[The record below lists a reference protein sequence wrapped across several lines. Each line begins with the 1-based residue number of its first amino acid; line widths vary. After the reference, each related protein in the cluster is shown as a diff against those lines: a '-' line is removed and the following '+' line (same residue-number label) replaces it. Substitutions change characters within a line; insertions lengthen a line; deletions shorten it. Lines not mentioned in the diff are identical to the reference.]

1 MLSDMKTGAKVG
13 AAVAAAMVVGLGA
26 FVIPAV
32 ASSPT
37 SSAPTHT
44 PVPTTTETPD
54 FSDGYVDLGHGTR
67 IPDDGPGDC
76 AAPSWIYIGSDD
88 DGPMHAEMLG
98 ADLVDMG
105 PREFAEGTVGVD
117 DQGRIATY
125 VVAPGDT
132 TAAIGERLCIVNGT
146 ALSDLNH
153 YAAGDAIQPGDI
165 LNLIPNPDDEWP
177 VPDSNDPS

>member
-1 MLSDMKTGAKVG
+1 MKTGMKIAIG
-13 AAVAAAMVVGLGA
+13 VAALALVGIGA
-26 FVIPAV
+26 LVTPALIETSTL
-32 ASSPT
+32 ASSDPT
-37 SSAPTHT
+37 LFPSPAS
-44 PVPTTTETPD
+44 TTGSPD
-54 FSDGYVDLGHGTR
+54 FSDGYVNLGHGTR

-98 ADLVDMG
+98 AELVDMG
-105 PREFAEGTVGVD
+105 AREFATGTVGVD

-132 TAAIGERLCIVNGT
+132 EAAIGERLCIVNGT

-153 YAAGDAIQPGDI
+153 YVAGDAIQPGDI
-165 LNLIPNPDDEWP
+165 LNVIPNPNDEWP
-177 VPDSNDPS
+177 VPDSDGPS